1 MRKLFFN
8 TILPILFIGG
18 LTIYG
23 ITVGNMYYGN
33 FSKNTAYADS
43 LEDNPPPSPT
53 GPDVSG
59 MFNERGYYKS
69 NSVSVDENELISDL
83 NGNLMYTFPMFN
95 MKGPG
100 DIFIDLN
107 LTYNGSMNY
116 FSFTADST
124 FNGSNLSKYNFTA
137 PGWVFS
143 LNGIGVQ
150 MLNFETDFFTKKDNP
165 NQTEIEEDDV
175 HLLASGYHIS
185 DKLEGSSGS
194 EADKIMIMNGDG
206 SVLTLKRFA
215 PYAPQNPDDYYIG
228 EYYSENRGDYTR
240 AIVKFEEDGSFP
252 SYRNREVHVM
262 KGDGLTYIFKEYKNE
277 YVDLGYGYF
286 GSYFI
291 KPQVLLLKEIVD
303 RFGHKI
309 SLEYLNHTGSQRIYG
324 RPVLQSITSS
334 WPGSS
339 INFTYVTAPSGAVV
353 VSGAGNSFKVKTDG
367 FSFSPGE
374 NPHKGFVTQ
383 IVNNNDDNT
392 IEISSEPYT
401 RTGTELMYNST
412 PSNRVDVVAEL
423 KRIKK
428 VVNYNGGVRWYE
440 YVGTTDESADM
451 NPPNQKKIMVD
462 GGASTLNT
470 KFFGQGRDIFFNNM
484 VSKKTTMLNAADTLK
499 IDQYSF
505 KLSTPRAYD
514 SGEYPWSLYPVH
526 YDDDYFS
533 VVETTPVSA
542 GMQNES
548 PGMFGVQRKYK
559 NFVVG
564 STQIGENNP
573 DFEGHTKILRELY
586 YNTDTANFY
595 KKVDYYAVHSH
606 ASSFLDTL
614 VVETLDGVERSVRS
628 QYEHSQYPFQSET
641 YLNPIIKKTS
651 FDPLMQKNESFLH
664 IFLDTSIHYPRGEYL
679 PGQSQNYDTTFFY
692 LLNQPD
698 SIKVFSPEGN
708 LIHKETNQ
716 FILSNGILDPGV
728 SDSGYIGQLKSNKVF
743 AGPSFTSFKENKYK
757 YYMNDTLGSYQFQ
770 FKPSPEGNLKTIID
784 PKGNETDFYYHLVGG
799 MPGVEGSVLESG
811 QQPFTRAYMLTENG
825 SLDSTGLMHFTDL
838 RMPTVTVSNP
848 NSQVNLFAFKK
859 YDPEGKVLIEYG
871 NNRLMTSYS
880 YDGIDRIK
888 NVILP
893 YDFEGGGIVNDTIID
908 TTFTQVQFTAIG
920 DKWGYKDFYSELF
933 VLDFDPTSFLTVV
946 DYSNEESTPN
956 LKLPIV
962 RLRQEFVDSLA
973 GMDSIYSA
981 QLIFHPPFLSGSVSD
996 PDFRFGFIPI
1006 RNIQESGGT
1015 LNFDQGSVFNIP
1027 FDAPTGSNCSTI
1039 QNSYE
1044 QGEFFNIADV
1054 TESVRGFLSVNDD
1067 LQGFMFKPYVTGN
1080 PISYNFQSNF
1090 GICIDG
1096 YPSGIPGNIWKLH
1109 YSPRLI
1115 ITGSHM
1121 KIDTTIIPVYSGST
1135 LEYEYD
1141 DAENKVN
1148 IFSKLSSGRSKKTQY
1163 EFDGFYRI
1171 AKSKLFTSSTDYDS
1185 TQISYNYMDAQ
1196 AKTID
1201 GRNNQ
1206 TQFSYDKWMK
1216 TKKVVNADNSFS
1228 LDTSTYQNGLSY
1240 HWGTVSGM
1248 INKQVFTDEVG
1259 NKFEKFFDAVGN
1271 LRREVK
1277 YVDLLPEDDTMDAPP
1292 LSSIITDYRYDSLY
1306 RMTNVKTPNNKF
1318 ISYKYDGFGRQ
1329 IERTTVDAGT
1339 EQFKHDKNDN
1349 LRFSMD
1355 AVQSGPNDFTFRG
1368 YDGINRLLYVGLSNI
1383 EFGGSRDDWTTLN
1396 PEATHPFEN
1405 YSTNSSAFLTINVY
1419 DTLSTSIASGLFTP
1433 PSGYYNTPNL
1443 TMGNLVA
1450 TAYKTRTNDPWNY
1463 KYYRYDARGRIT
1475 KMWHI
1480 IDGLGTKVIDYEYN
1494 SSNTVAYMTYQF
1506 GDSEYKRFRYDYD
1519 DAGRLSDIKLY
1530 YPQEPH
1536 GDTSD
1541 ALGVYKSFAG
1551 YTYNQNSQIDSI
1563 KMNEGGYLAHNV
1575 YNNRNWL
1582 YQIVDDNSENI
1593 FNEVLQYFDNGNIS
1607 YQLLAGTYDDNMGTS
1622 GNLSINYTYDKSN
1635 RLLNANADIGSKD
1648 MYDIENTYD
1657 KDGNFLTMTR
1667 DDSNGDL
1674 VDNFAYTYYSG
1685 TNRLAKVTGSTNQ
1698 FTYDDNGNVTSEN
1711 LSSGINHMKYDYRN
1725 LLIEYKIAVV
1735 ENYDDIVYLYYDESG
1750 NRIRKKVVRVP
1761 NQSGSEEGGD
1771 NPPTIVND
1779 KYYVRD
1785 IGGQELAVYDGSTLE
1800 QWNVGSTGKIES
1812 DGKRYFFIKDHLGT
1826 INVTIDTTN
1835 AVVNA
1840 KDVDM
1845 WGHRMSSREYTS
1857 SVNNE
1862 YIFTGKERDDDTGLD
1877 YFGARY
1883 YDSRIGRWYG
1893 VDPLM
1898 DKHYD
1903 FNPYNYVLNSP
1914 LKIVDPDGK
1923 DPILIFYPNWE
1934 IVGTQ
1939 GEFGHAGILLVDN
1952 KTGATRYY
1960 DLTLKDGTLFE
1971 AEINRSIGG
1980 EKVKGAEMRE
1990 VKIKDGKID
1999 ENSLRETIRDVMDVY
2014 GKGTGATYAEYIH
2027 FESDEYQSM
2036 VDAADEW
2043 MKNPGI
2049 YNFSAVIGEGANC
2062 LEFMVEIAQKD
2073 EGLDIPEVRF
2083 ETFAPVWYLN
2093 KHYKNKTK
2101 VVSKRPNYDTDF

>member
-1 MRKLFFN
+1 MRKLFLN
-8 TILPILFIGG
+8 TILPILLIGG
-18 LTIYG
+18 LTIFG
-23 ITVGNMYYGN
+23 ITVDNVYYGN
-33 FSKNTAYADS
+33 LGKNSVYADS
-43 LEDNPPPSPT
+43 LEDNPPPSAT

-116 FSFTADST
+116 FSFTNDST
-124 FNGSNLSKYNFTA
+124 FNGSNPSKYNFNA

-143 LNGIGVQ
+143 LNGVGVQ
-150 MLNFETDFFTKKDNP
+150 MTNFETDFFTKKDNP
-165 NQTEIEEDDV
+165 SVTEIEEDDV

-185 DKLEGSSGS
+185 DKLEGSSG
-194 EADKIMIMNGDG
+194 ADPDKLMIMNGDG

-215 PYAPQNPDDYYIG
+215 PSSPQNPDDYYIG

-240 AIVKFEEDGSFP
+240 AIVKFIEDGSFP
-252 SYRNREVHVM
+252 YYRNREVHLM
-262 KGDGLTYIFKEYKNE
+262 KGDGLTYIFQESKNE
-277 YVDLGYGYF
+277 YADLGYEYY
-286 GSYFI
+286 GSYFL

-303 RFGHKI
+303 RFGHKVT
-309 SLEYLNHTGSQRIYG
+309 LNYITHTGSQKIYG
-324 RPVLQSITSS
+324 RPLLQSITTS
-334 WPGSS
+334 WPYSN
-339 INFTYVTAPSGAVV
+339 INFTYVTVPSGAVV

-367 FSFSPGE
+367 FLFLPGE
-374 NPHKGFVTQ
+374 HPHKGFVTQ
-383 IVNNNDDNT
+383 LVNNNDNNT
-392 IEISSEPYT
+392 VNITSESYI
-401 RTGTELMYNST
+401 RTGTDLIYNST
-412 PSNRVDVVAEL
+412 PSNLVDVVAEL

-440 YVGTTDESADM
+440 YVGTPDETADM
-451 NPPNQKKIMVD
+451 SPPNQKKIMVD
-462 GGASTLNT
+462 GGSSTLNT

-484 VSKKTTMLNAADTLK
+484 VSKKTTMMNATDTIK
-499 IDQYSF
+499 VDQYDY
-505 KLSTPRAYD
+505 KLSTTRAYD

-526 YDDDYFS
+526 YDDDYYS
-533 VVETTPVSA
+533 VVETTPGSA
-542 GMQNES
+542 GIQNES
-548 PGMFGVQRKYK
+548 PGKFGTQRKYK

-564 STQIGENNP
+564 LTQIGENNP

-586 YNTDTANFY
+586 YNTDTSNFY

-641 YLNPIIKKTS
+641 YLNPITKKTS
-651 FDPLMQKNESFLH
+651 LDPLMQKNESYLH

-679 PGQSQNYDTTFFY
+679 PGQSQNFDTTFFY

-698 SIKVFSPEGN
+698 SVKVFSPEGN

-716 FILSNGILDPGV
+716 FILTNGVLNPGV
-728 SDSGYIGQLKSNKVF
+728 SDSGYIGQVKSNKVF
-743 AGPSFTSFKENKYK
+743 AGPSFTSYKENKYK

-770 FKPSPEGNLKTIID
+770 FKPSPEGNLKKIID
-784 PKGNETDFYYHLVGG
+784 PKGNETEFYYHLVGG

-811 QQPFTRAYMLTENG
+811 QEPKTRAYLLTESG
-825 SLDSTGLMHFTDL
+825 SVDSTDLLHFTDL

-859 YDPEGKVLIEYG
+859 YDPEGKVLLEYA

-880 YDGIDRIK
+880 YDGMDRIE

-893 YDFEGGGIVNDTIID
+893 HDFGSGGIVNDTIID

-920 DKWGYKDFYSELF
+920 DKWGYKDFLNPELF
-933 VLDFDPTSFLTVV
+933 VLDVDPISFITVV

-962 RLRQEFVDSLA
+962 KLRQEFVDSLA

-996 PDFRFGFIPI
+996 PNFKFGFIPI

-1015 LNFDQGSVFNIP
+1015 INFSQGSVFDIP
-1027 FDAPTGSNCSTI
+1027 FSAPTGANCTTI

-1044 QGEFFNIADV
+1044 QGEFFNTADV

-1067 LQGFMFKPYVTGN
+1067 LQGFMFKPYVSGN

-1090 GICIDG
+1090 GICVDG
-1096 YPSGIPGNIWKLH
+1096 YPVGIPGNIWKHH

-1115 ITGSHM
+1115 INGSHM
-1121 KIDTTIIPVYSGST
+1121 KIDTTITPIYSGSS
-1135 LEYEYD
+1135 LQYIYH
-1141 DAENKVN
+1141 DAGDSIE
-1148 IFSKLSSGRSKKTQY
+1148 ILSKLSTGRSKKTKHF
-1163 EFDGFYRI
+1163 FDGFYRVK
-1171 AKSKLFTSSTDYDS
+1171 KSKIFTDVSANKFDSSQVS
-1185 TQISYNYMDAQ
+1185 FNYMDAQ
-1196 AKTID
+1196 ANTID
-1201 GRNNQ
+1201 GRNNKIEL
-1206 TQFSYDKWMK
+1206 SYDKWMNV
-1216 TKKVVNADNSFS
+1216 KKVLNADSSFT
-1228 LDTSTYQNGLSY
+1228 LDTMTYQNNLTN
-1240 HWGTVSGM
+1240 HFGTVSGLVS
-1248 INKQVFTDEVG
+1248 KQVFTDEEG
-1259 NKFEKFFDAVGN
+1259 NKFEKFSDAVGN

-1277 YVDLLPEDDTMDAPP
+1277 FVDMGTPSSP
-1292 LSSIITDYRYDSLY
+1292 LIDSLITDYRYDSLY
-1306 RMTNVKTPNNKF
+1306 RVTNVKTPSNKI

-1339 EQFKHDKNDN
+1339 EQFRHDINDN

-1355 AVQSGPNDFTFRG
+1355 ANQSSVDDFTFMG
-1368 YDGINRLLYVGLSNI
+1368 YDGINRPLYIGLSNLQ
-1383 EFGGSRDDWTTLN
+1383 FSGSRTDFATMN
-1396 PEATHPFEN
+1396 PDTSYVFEN
-1405 YSTNSSAFLTINVY
+1405 FGTNPDNFLTINVY

-1433 PSGYYNTPNL
+1433 PSNYYSTANL

-1450 TAYKTRTNDPWNY
+1450 TAYKTRTTDPWNY
-1463 KYYRYDARGRIT
+1463 KYYRYDARGRVT
-1475 KMWHI
+1475 KMWHV

-1506 GDSEYKRFRYDYD
+1506 GDSDYKRFRYDYD
-1519 DAGRLSDIKLY
+1519 DAGRLLDIKLY

-1582 YQIVDDNSENI
+1582 YQIVDDNSEDI
-1593 FNEVLQYFDNGNIS
+1593 FNEVLQYFDNGNVS
-1607 YQLLAGTYDDNMGTS
+1607 YQLLAGTYDDNMGSS
-1622 GNLSINYTYDKSN
+1622 GNLIVNYTYDKSN
-1635 RLLNANADIGSKD
+1635 RLLNADADIGSKD

-1657 KDGNFLTMTR
+1657 KAGNILTMKR

-1674 VDNFAYTYYSG
+1674 MDNFAYTYYSG

-1698 FTYDDNGNVTSEN
+1698 FTYDANGNVTSEI
-1711 LSSGINHMKYDYRN
+1711 LSSGIGDMKYDYRN

-1735 ENYDDIVYLYYDESG
+1735 ENYDDIVYLYYDEAG
-1750 NRIRKKVVRVP
+1750 NRIRKKVVRVF
-1761 NQSGSEEGGD
+1761 NQGGSEEGGD
-1771 NPPTIVND
+1771 NPPTTVSD

-1785 IGGQELAVYDGSTLE
+1785 VSGQELAIYDGSSLE
-1800 QWNVGSTGKIES
+1800 QWNVAGNGKIES
-1812 DGKRYFFIKDHLGT
+1812 GGSRYFHVKDHLGT
-1826 INVTIDTTN
+1826 IRATLDTANT
-1835 AVVNA
+1835 VVDA
-1840 KDVDM
+1840 RDVDM
-1845 WGHRMSSREYTS
+1845 WGHRMPSREYIS
-1857 SVNNE
+1857 GINNE
-1862 YIFTGKERDDDTGLD
+1862 YIFTGKERDEDTGLD

-1898 DKHYD
+1898 NEHYD
-1903 FNPYNYVLNSP
+1903 VNPYNYVLCNP
-1914 LKIVDPDGK
+1914 LKLTDPDGK
-1923 DPILIFYPNWE
+1923 DPILIFYPDWK

-1939 GEFGHAGILLVDN
+1939 GVFGHAGILLVDN
-1952 KTGATRYY
+1952 KTGETRYY
-1960 DLTLKDGTLFE
+1960 DLTLKDGTLTK
-1971 AEINRSIGG
+1971 AEIRKSVGG
-1980 EKVKGAEMRE
+1980 EDISKVKVSNGE
-1990 VKIKDGKID
+1990 ID
-1999 ENSLRETIRDVMDVY
+1999 ETSLRETIRDIIDDK
-2014 GKGTGATYAEYIH
+2014 GEGTGATYAEYIH
-2027 FESDEYQSM
+2027 LKSDEYQSM
-2036 VDAADEW
+2036 VDAAEEW
-2043 MKNPGI
+2043 LKDPGG
-2049 YNFSAVIGEGANC
+2049 YNSFAIGMGANC
-2062 LEFMVEIAQKD
+2062 LEFMVEIAQED
-2073 EGLDIPEVRF
+2073 EKLGVPNINQF
-2083 ETFAPVWYLN
+2083 TWYPNAYMFLN
-2093 KHYKNKTK
+2093 YYDKTK
-2101 VVSKRPNYDTDF
+2101 VVSKRPNYETDF